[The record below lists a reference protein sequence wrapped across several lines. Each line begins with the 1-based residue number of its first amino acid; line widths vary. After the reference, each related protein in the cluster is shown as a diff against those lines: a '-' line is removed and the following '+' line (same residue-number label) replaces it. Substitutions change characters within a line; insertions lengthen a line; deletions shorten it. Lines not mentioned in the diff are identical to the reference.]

1 VHLEVRGPRRTKG
14 ADQDSKRCGIVGGEA
29 ASFASMEHSKQIS
42 INLDG
47 IFPKKNCH
55 KQFFMFLLSEK
66 SDRRQKV
73 VPLNRCQSNNHRN
86 VLIGVVVPLSGYST
100 DFCRA
105 KATDIERT
113 LLSK

>member
-1 VHLEVRGPRRTKG
+1 
-14 ADQDSKRCGIVGGEA
+14 
-29 ASFASMEHSKQIS
+29 
-42 INLDG
+42 
-47 IFPKKNCH
+47 
-55 KQFFMFLLSEK
+55 MFLLSEK

-73 VPLNRCQSNNHRN
+73 VPLNRCQSNSNNHRN
-86 VLIGVVVPLSGYST
+86 VLIGAVVPLSGYST